1 MGELD
6 GRVAIVTGSS
16 SGIGEAV
23 ARKLSELGCRVV
35 VNSSSSVAAGTAV
48 AESLPSEALYVQADI
63 SDQAQGRALVER
75 TVERFG
81 RLDVLVNNAG
91 WTRIVEHADLDALTD
106 EILRRTFEVNVFG
119 TWWLTKAA
127 MPYLRRSPDPNVVM
141 ITSVAGLR
149 PVGSS
154 IAYAMSKAALNHLT
168 ALLAKS
174 CGPVRVNAV
183 APGLVDTPLSAD
195 LTSSTRRSPPPPA
208 ASIGPPGGLR
218 RGRDRVA
225 PQHLRDRARRGR
237 RRRELAVV
245 TAARGDLDFAADWS
259 TAGCHGAVSR
269 VAGPRG
275 RSRSPRASR
284 TR

>member
-6 GRVAIVTGSS
+6 GRVAVVTGSS

-23 ARKLSELGCRVV
+23 ARRLSELGCRVV
-35 VNSSSSVAAGTAV
+35 VNSSSSVASGTAV
-48 AESLPSEALYVQADI
+48 AESLPAEALYVQADI
-63 SDQAQGRALVER
+63 SDQAQGQALIAR
-75 TVERFG
+75 TIERFG

-91 WTRIVEHADLDALTD
+91 WTRIVKHSDLDALTD

-127 MPYLRRSPDPNVVM
+127 MPYLRRSPDPNIVM

-149 PVGSS
+149 PAGSS

-183 APGLVDTPLSAD
+183 APGLVATPL
-195 LTSSTRRSPPPPA
+195 T
-208 ASIGPPGGLR
+208 
-218 RGRDRVA
+218 
-225 PQHLRDRARRGR
+225 
-237 RRRELAVV
+237 
-245 TAARGDLDFAADWS
+245 ADWKTQHENVGKMAPLKRS
-259 TAGCHGAVSR
+259 ATPDDCAEAVLGVVRNRYMTGQIVLVDGGISL
-269 VAGPRG
+269 V
-275 RSRSPRASR
+275 S
-284 TR
+284 